1 MGEYVIAKYIRLS
14 LDDAKTDSMS
24 IENQRM
30 LLDRHIADMD
40 AKNVSILEFV
50 DNGYSG
56 TNFERPGVQDLLE
69 LVREGKV
76 NAIVVK
82 DFSRF
87 GRNAIETGYFI
98 ERVFPL
104 YRTRFISVDDC
115 FDSAEH
121 EGDTGGLEIS
131 FKFLMH
137 EYYSRDLSRKITSAR
152 REKMRRGESVT
163 KNCAYGYVLD
173 GNRNMVIDPVAA
185 ETVRLIFQMYSNGQS
200 SIAIA
205 NHLYEE
211 KILTP
216 AAHKRQ
222 RRAMAQDEQFSCV
235 WQKGII
241 FDILRD
247 EQYTGMYVAGK
258 TKVIDPVSHT
268 CVKTAK
274 EDWVRIAE
282 HHPAIISQE
291 LFNEVQEWLR
301 MKGGSNKK
309 RKLSTDQRYAKA
321 SKTPLN
327 GKVFCGHCGHSMR
340 VSTTKNAAFH
350 CKFTLAA
357 PDATCHRL
365 RISKAE
371 LEDALFTM
379 ITQQAKI
386 VLNTKDVTVHVP
398 GIEQKSDFSARI
410 EKCHDEKRAA
420 YERFILGE
428 LGEDGYRA
436 EKASLEDELLHLE
449 QAHAAFQARQEEQ
462 AIKGETRK
470 AAKTANRAKKLTQNI
485 VDLLIEKVLVHPG
498 GHLEVHWKIADFGN
512 ISKNMEDAYCA
523 G

>member
-1 MGEYVIAKYIRLS
+1 MAKAILAKYIRLS
-14 LDDAKTDSMS
+14 LDDAQTDSMS
-24 IENQRM
+24 IENQRK
-30 LLDRHIADMD
+30 LLNQHIADID
-40 AKNVSILEFV
+40 IKGATVLEFV

-56 TNFERPGVQDLLE
+56 TNFERPGVQELLE

-76 NAIVVK
+76 NTIVVK

-87 GRNAIETGYFI
+87 GRNALEMGYFI

-104 YRTRFISVDDC
+104 YRVRFISVDDG
-115 FDSAEH
+115 FDSFEH
-121 EGDTGGLEIS
+121 EGDTGGLEVS
-131 FKFLMH
+131 FKFLIH
-137 EYYSRDLSRKITSAR
+137 EYYSRDLSKKITSAR
-152 REKMRRGESVT
+152 HEKMRRGEAVT
-163 KNCAYGYVLD
+163 KNCAYGYMLD
-173 GNRNMVIDPVAA
+173 GDRNMVIDPVAA
-185 ETVRLIFQMYSNGQS
+185 KTVQLIFQMYSNGQS
-200 SIAIA
+200 AIAIA
-205 NHLYEE
+205 NRLYEE

-258 TKVIDPVSHT
+258 TKVIDPVSHR

-274 EDWVRIAE
+274 EDWVRIPA

-291 LFNEVQEWLR
+291 LFDEVQEWLR
-301 MKGGSNKK
+301 MKGGSSKK

-357 PDATCHRL
+357 PDAACHRL

-371 LEDALFTM
+371 LEDALFAM

-386 VLNTKDVTVHVP
+386 VLNTKGVSVHAP
-398 GIEQKSDFSARI
+398 GFEQQSDFSARI

-428 LGEDGYRA
+428 ISQSDYSA
-436 EKASLEDELLHLE
+436 EKADLEDELLRLE
-449 QAHAAFQARQEEQ
+449 QAYTSFRERQAEQTAKEETQ
-462 AIKGETRK
+462 KV
-470 AAKTANRAKKLTQNI
+470 AKVAKRSKRLTQNI
-485 VDLLIEKVLVHPG
+485 VDLLIDKVLVYPG
-498 GHLEVHWKIADFGN
+498 GHLEVHWKISDFSN
-512 ISKNMEDAYCA
+512 SEDAKNA